1 MWEVIHGDCRSVLP
15 TLTGIDLVVTSPPY
29 AMQRKAQYGGIP
41 EAEYPDWT
49 VGWMRALL
57 PALTERASV
66 MINIREH
73 VKGGQMSDYV
83 HRTRMALRAD
93 GWVECD
99 EIVWYKPNAMP
110 IGDPGRP
117 RRSWERVLWFSRSPR
132 PTVVANGNG
141 KPSNRIGYVGSKV
154 NPSWCNSTTTTLR
167 SGIARHADIC
177 MIPTTNECG
186 QHPAVYPTALPA
198 YLIRGWS
205 KPGATVLDPF
215 SGSGSTGVACIQTG
229 RNYVGVEQSA
239 EYCELA
245 RKRIS
250 EATEGK

>member
-93 GWVECD
+93 GWIECD
-99 EIVWYKPNAMP
+99 EIVWIKKNAMP
-110 IGDPGRP
+110 VGDPVRP
-117 RRSWERVLWFSRSPR
+117 RRSWERVLWFSRVPR
-132 PTVVANGNG
+132 PFCDATGNG
-141 KPSNRIGYVGSKV
+141 SISTRTDGGGSQ
-154 NPSWCNSTTTTLR
+154 PAWCRKLPPAMNGRLCRHTD
-167 SGIARHADIC
+167 IAECALV
-177 MIPTTNECG
+177 PTQNA
-186 QHPAVYPTALPA
+186 HPASFPVSLPA

-229 RNYVGVEQSA
+229 RNYIGIEQNA